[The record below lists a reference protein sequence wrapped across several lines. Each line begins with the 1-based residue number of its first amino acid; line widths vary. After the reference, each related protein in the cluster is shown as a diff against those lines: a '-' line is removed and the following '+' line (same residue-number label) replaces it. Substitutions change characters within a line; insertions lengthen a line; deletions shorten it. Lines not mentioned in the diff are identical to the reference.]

1 MDLLERFL
9 AGDSDAFEGLFR
21 ERQGEVYRWIVR
33 IVRDPAAAEDLTV
46 ETLWRLYQS
55 RGRLDPVGNC
65 AGWLR
70 RVATNLAIDHLRR
83 ARPSDPLSIE
93 PPGRAEPDCAVQ
105 QQERA
110 AIRAAVAE
118 LPPRL
123 RIVVRL
129 GLIEDEP
136 YATIAESLGI
146 SAGAVKLRMFRA
158 LRILRKKLE
167 QRGVRP

>member
-1 MDLLERFL
+1 MDLLQRFA
-9 AGDSDAFEGLFR
+9 AGDPDAFEALFR
-21 ERQGEVYRWIVR
+21 ERQYEVYRWIVR

-46 ETLWRLYQS
+46 ETFWRLYQAKV
-55 RGRLDPVGNC
+55 RLDPRGNC
-65 AGWLR
+65 GGWLR

-83 ARPSDPLSIE
+83 ARPLEPLPVDP
-93 PPGRAEPDCAVQ
+93 PDRAQPDSAALQ
-105 QQERA
+105 EERA
-110 AIRAAVAE
+110 AIRAALAE
-118 LPPRL
+118 LSPRL

-136 YATIAESLGI
+136 YASIAESLGI

-167 QRGVRP
+167 QRGVKP